1 MIKRTLLTA
10 LVAAFA
16 TGFLGAPALA
26 SHCPKDVK
34 AIDAALKT
42 SKVAAAQMSMVK
54 ALRDKG
60 DADHK
65 SGKHGDSI
73 KSLHEAMKVLGISH

>member
-1 MIKRTLLTA
+1 MLKRTLLATVMA
-10 LVAAFA
+10 VFA
-16 TGFLGAPALA
+16 SGFLGAPALA

-42 SKVAAAQMSMVK
+42 STISGAQMSKVK

-60 DADHK
+60 NAEH
-65 SGKHGDSI
+65 SGGKHGDSI
-73 KSLHEAMKVLGISH
+73 KSLHEAMAILGISH